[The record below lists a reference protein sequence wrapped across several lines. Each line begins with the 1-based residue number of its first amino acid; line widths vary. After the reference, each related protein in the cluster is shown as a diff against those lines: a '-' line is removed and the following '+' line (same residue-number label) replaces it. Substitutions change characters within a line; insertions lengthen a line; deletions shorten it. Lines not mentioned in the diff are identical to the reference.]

1 MKISPRAGQLA
12 KRIHV
17 GNLAGEKP
25 KRRQIVNNTFAVA
38 YSAHL
43 PLQLQETA

>member
-1 MKISPRAGQLA
+1 MKIDLRVGQLA

-17 GNLAGEKP
+17 NNLAGETEA
-25 KRRQIVNNTFAVA
+25 QTIANNAFAVT

-43 PLQLQETA
+43 PLQLQEIA

>member
-1 MKISPRAGQLA
+1 MKINLRVGQLA

-17 GNLAGEKP
+17 NNLAGETEA
-25 KRRQIVNNTFAVA
+25 QTIVNNTFAVA